1 MILTIFLFARCSEQ
15 HPQLT
20 TLILLRHA
28 EKDNDGTEDPG
39 LTAEG
44 IDRANRLTRFLKEV
58 KIDGIYSTNYKRTRN
73 TVTPLASDKSVEVQE
88 YEAFKDDDIEKI
100 LEAHKGGTVVICGHS
115 NNIPWTANLLV
126 GKEEFKDFEDAEYG
140 LMLFVSVLEKGK
152 VAKVT
157 PLRW

>member
-1 MILTIFLFARCSEQ
+1 
-15 HPQLT
+15 
-20 TLILLRHA
+20 
-28 EKDNDGTEDPG
+28 
-39 LTAEG
+39 
-44 IDRANRLTRFLKEV
+44 
-58 KIDGIYSTNYKRTRN
+58 
-73 TVTPLASDKSVEVQE
+73 VEVQE
-88 YEAFKDDDIEKI
+88 YEAFTDDDIEKI